1 MADVHTLLRRADTLF
16 GQERAQEA
24 FAQYDEV
31 ARHILEKLRQGR
43 NVRRVAKGAG
53 WATALLTGGFG
64 LEDFLIVPLVNK
76 AVQNLLGVNL
86 EQALDTLRYALSQK
100 LLLVE
105 SSREVYFST
114 PSATILADFLVAY
127 RLLDDAQDQESQWRK
142 LSAVI
147 NPFDP
152 DTHVVG
158 AESTYSE
165 DEVLTLLEGLVG
177 RNTREGQ
184 YLDGLL
190 FLYLLSKEYQHSS
203 LFRSLR
209 RLYPEL
215 EAFGGLHHKTIPREE
230 AANDERQRER
240 HYANLLGLS
249 GKVTLEDIKQA
260 FRRKIKE
267 FHPDRFAQ
275 DSYEQQ
281 QRAQRISRELIEAM
295 AYFKAKY
302 SPA

>member
-1 MADVHTLLRRADTLF
+1 MADFQTLLRRADHLF
-16 GQERAQEA
+16 DQERAEEA

-31 ARHILEKLRQGR
+31 ANLLLAKLQQSR
-43 NVRRVAKGAG
+43 NVRRYAKGAG
-53 WATALLTGGFG
+53 WAAALFTGGFG

-76 AVQNLLGVNL
+76 AVQSLLGVNL

-100 LLLVE
+100 LLLLQT
-105 SSREVYFST
+105 SREVYFST
-114 PSATILADFLVAY
+114 PSAEILADFLVAY
-127 RLLDDAQDQESQWRK
+127 RLLDDAKDNESQWKK

-152 DTHVVG
+152 ETNVVG
-158 AESTYSE
+158 AERSYSE

-177 RNTREGQ
+177 RNTQAGK

-190 FLYLLSKEYQHSS
+190 FLHLLSHEYQRSS
-203 LFRSLR
+203 VFHSLR

-215 EAFGGLHHKTIPREE
+215 EAYGGLHHKATSRQE
-230 AANDERQRER
+230 AANEEKQRER
-240 HYANLLGLS
+240 YYAELLGLS

-267 FHPDRFAQ
+267 FHPDRYAQ
-275 DSYEQQ
+275 ASYEEQ
-281 QRAQRISRELIEAM
+281 QRAGRISRELLEAM

-302 SPA
+302 SKT